1 MSALEEILENIDF
14 AVSLISISLTLN
26 IFETSYI
33 RFIANV
39 FLPRIF
45 FKAYCI
51 YPTFHWEK
59 KIRNILLLIWATK
72 CPVPFPPWP

>member
-14 AVSLISISLTLN
+14 AVSMISISLTLN

-39 FLPRIF
+39 FLLRIF
-45 FKAYCI
+45 F
-51 YPTFHWEK
+51 
-59 KIRNILLLIWATK
+59 
-72 CPVPFPPWP
+72 